1 MFYSIDELVIN
12 TMNLVVP
19 VCKMTVYSNR
29 HLYAITLFERFLCK
43 WEGELA
49 VSLLFLGSRT
59 KTLDKVGE
67 MKSY

>member
-1 MFYSIDELVIN
+1 MN
-12 TMNLVVP
+12 TIILVVLES
-19 VCKMTVYSNR
+19 KLKIYSNR
-29 HLYAITLFERFLCK
+29 NLYAIILFERFLCK